1 MHDLIAIASTPGH
14 SWRIGVEA
22 KLAIASYFFM
32 TMQLVNKL
40 KWAIKM
46 ARFMAKLGLSLKH
59 YSRNIDQQQ
68 TLEQV

>member
-1 MHDLIAIASTPGH
+1 MHNLIAIASTPGH
-14 SWRIGVEA
+14 PRRTGVEA
-22 KLAIASYFFM
+22 KLAIASYFSM

-46 ARFMAKLGLSLKH
+46 ARFMAKLGLSLKD
-59 YSRNIDQQQ
+59 YSRNVDQQQ